1 MKAYHFVN
9 ETLRDGRPVPKDG
22 VWLVHPEQL
31 VMCSSGLHASVR
43 PIDALRYAPGNT
55 LCRVELDGNI
65 LRDTDKLVVEKR
77 KIIWRID
84 AEELLK
90 AFARWCA
97 IQVIDKWAAPDVV
110 IKFLRTGDE
119 NLREDAR
126 NAAGASSYDAYAA
139 ARAARAARAA
149 TYAAATYAATYA
161 ADAATA
167 AAYAAA
173 YAAYGAAFRKE
184 QNAALLEFIK
194 EARQGYVEWELTW

>member
-22 VWLVHPEQL
+22 VWLNHPDQL
-31 VMCSSGLHASVR
+31 VMCSSGLHASVH

-55 LCRVELDGNI
+55 LCRVELDGEI
-65 LRDTDKLVVEKR
+65 IKDKDKLVVEKR

-97 IQVIDKWAAPDVV
+97 IQVIDKWDAPDVV
-110 IKFLRTGDE
+110 IKTSDE
-119 NLREDAR
+119 NLREDAI
-126 NAAGASSYDAYAA
+126 NDAYAA
-139 ARAARAARAA
+139 AHAAAAAYA
-149 TYAAATYAATYA
+149 YDAYAYAYAAAHIHDTY
-161 ADAATA
+161 A

-173 YAAYGAAFRKE
+173 HAAHAASRAK

-194 EARQGYVEWELTW
+194 EARQ